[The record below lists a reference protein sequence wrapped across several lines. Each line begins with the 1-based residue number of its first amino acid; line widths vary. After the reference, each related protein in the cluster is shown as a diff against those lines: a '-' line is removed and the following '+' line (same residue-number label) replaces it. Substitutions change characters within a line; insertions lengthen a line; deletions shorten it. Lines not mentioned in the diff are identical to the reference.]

1 MPSQNQSKFNVR
13 ITPDAGVSLD
23 LDTTSKSLYYVDQNG
38 NVVML
43 ASFASNGGNFT
54 NVNITGG
61 TIQGVALTLDS
72 LDSTPIGFNTPST
85 GRFTTLTS
93 TGLAS
98 FNSMSTVNATITGG
112 SISGVSLT
120 LDSLDN
126 TPIGVSTPNS
136 GAFTTLSTN
145 TVTSVTPVLGF
156 NASNTSYASG
166 STIANNY
173 LQTILQNKSGSTGA
187 STNYVLSNNLG
198 TDSSYYGEFGM
209 NSSVFSASTPTDFY
223 SINNGI
229 YFSGHDGD
237 ISVGSGNGFKL
248 YFPWGS
254 TGASAHVINA
264 SGALGFS
271 TNLGTTP
278 ALSGTTGFGTT
289 GQALVSAGSAAA
301 PAWGTLPITGG
312 GTGTTVGVAGGA
324 F

>member
-93 TGLAS
+93 TLATGTAPFS
-98 FNSMSTVNATITGG
+98 ITSTTVVPNLNVSQLLGNTWAVPGAIG
-112 SISGVSLT
+112 ST
-120 LDSLDN
+120 
-126 TPIGVSTPNS
+126 TPNS